1 MHTTSAE
8 KPTIADRNTSHLK
21 TRITLVGA
29 VVNLLLAGIK
39 IVVGVIGHSQALV
52 ADGIHSLSDLLSDA
66 VVLFASHSGSK
77 AADAEHPYGHARF
90 ETVATVVIGVMLL
103 IVAGSFIYDAV
114 LRLLD
119 PAQLQV
125 PSWVVL
131 PAAIISVLANEA
143 LYHYTA
149 RVGRRVGSRL
159 IEANAWHHRSDAL
172 SSLIVIGAFSGGLV
186 GLTWLDAVAAIIVA
200 TMFGVMGWQFV
211 WQSTRELVDTGA
223 DPQTLEEL
231 AKVID
236 TVDGVRSHH
245 DLRTRLMAGKVLID
259 VHLLVDPWIS
269 VSEGHRIG
277 EEARR
282 RLIEQTSQASE
293 VLVHVD
299 TQKPSDTAAS
309 LPPLRHQILADL
321 MDAWVDLPEADYL
334 SRVTLHYLGSRAQ
347 VVLEL
352 PAKHVDSCQLDEI
365 EDRFQRAA
373 VQLTYIESIRCLLA
387 TSRESR
393 YDKTTLQ
400 PSAQA
405 AGS

>member
-8 KPTIADRNTSHLK
+8 KPSITDRNTRQLK
-21 TRITLVGA
+21 TRVTLVGA
-29 VVNLLLAGIK
+29 VVNLLLANLKIIAGIA
-39 IVVGVIGHSQALV
+39 GHSQALV
-52 ADGIHSLSDLLSDA
+52 VDGVHSLSDLLGDTL
-66 VVLFASHSGSK
+66 VLFASHSGSK

-90 ETVATVVIGVMLL
+90 ETAATVVIGIMLL

-114 LRLLD
+114 LGILD
-119 PAQLQV
+119 PTRLQT

-131 PAAIISVLANEA
+131 LAALVSVLANEA

-149 RVGRRVGSRL
+149 RVGRRVGSKL

-172 SSLIVIGAFSGGLV
+172 SSLIVIGAFFGSLA
-186 GLTWLDAVAAIIVA
+186 GLTWLDAVAAVIVA
-200 TMFGVMGWQFV
+200 AMVGVMGWQFV

-223 DPQTLEEL
+223 DPQTLKEL
-231 AKVID
+231 AAVID
-236 TVDGVRSHH
+236 AVEGVRSHH

-259 VHLLVDPWIS
+259 VHLLVAPYIS
-269 VSEGHRIG
+269 VSEGHRIS

-282 RLIEQTSQASE
+282 RLIEQTSRASE

-299 TQKPSDTAAS
+299 TQKPSDTAAP

-321 MDAWVDLPEADYL
+321 MDAWVDLPEANGL
-334 SRVTLHYLGSRAQ
+334 PRATLHYLGSRVQ

-352 PAKHVDSCQLDEI
+352 PAEHIDSHRLDEI
-365 EDRFQRAA
+365 EDRFQKAA
-373 VQLTYIESIRCLLA
+373 AELPYIESIRCLLA
-387 TSRESR
+387 TSHASR
-393 YDKTTLQ
+393 PDKTALY
-400 PSAQA
+400 PNAQS